1 MRGMIALA
9 LLLASSTAA
18 ANPVMIAEF
27 AKTCAV
33 ARSMQML
40 ISALAA
46 DGWKAFPSLAQSH
59 LEQEL
64 TMVAPMLEAQGLA
77 SDYTV
82 YSLDTGGRH
91 FELAASETKKPIA
104 GGRKLIGCSLYDLD
118 ATAPIDG
125 ASLDALAPATVG
137 QKSAMGDIQIEKWD
151 APFGAG
157 SGMRAVYV
165 PVGSPAKAE
174 IGFTGMMLGT
184 HFLDAA
190 E

>member
-1 MRGMIALA
+1 MRAMIALA
-9 LLLASSTAA
+9 FLLALSSAP
-18 ANPVMIAEF
+18 ANPVMISEF
-27 AKTCAV
+27 AKTCA
-33 ARSMQML
+33 ASRSKQAL

-46 DGWKAFPSLAQSH
+46 DGWKAIPALAQSH
-59 LEQEL
+59 LEHEL

-82 YSLDTGGRH
+82 YGLDTGGMH
-91 FELAASETKKPIA
+91 FELAVSETKKPIA
-104 GGRKLIGCSLYDLD
+104 GGRRLIGCSLYDFD

-125 ASLDALAPATVG
+125 ASLEALAPATVG
-137 QKSAMGDIQIEKWD
+137 QRTAMGDVQIEKWD

-165 PVGSPAKAE
+165 PAASPAKAQ
-174 IGFTGMMLGT
+174 IGFSGMMVGT